1 MDKRSII
8 YFNAMTTNEIIDL
21 FKSVY
26 QKTIPSFL
34 LSPNAKYIQQIINRL
49 SILTKEQLSQQF
61 YPIMDNDDLFRMFLE
76 EENYTKLL
84 PEIDILNVKKK
95 HKNNYTLLMAL
106 IANTK
111 ICKFDKKIVID
122 VLLDRGEYIDQLTD
136 DGDTA
141 LTLAIRKNDTYL
153 VEYLLEKGANINSSP
168 DNYGIIATHIT
179 SFNKNLYLT
188 SLLNYYNGSTV
199 CPIPDINISCQ
210 ELAEIVEDKAM
221 LSLLKEI
228 ENKYVTHKEMMEL

>member
-1 MDKRSII
+1 MDKRNII
-8 YFNAMTTNEIIDL
+8 YFNDMSKKEIIEL
-21 FKSVY
+21 FEIVY
-26 QKTIPSFL
+26 TETIPSFL
-34 LSPNAKYIQQIINRL
+34 MSPNATYIQQIINRL
-49 SILTKEQLSQQF
+49 SILTEEQLLQQF
-61 YPIMDNDDLFRMFLE
+61 YPIMWNDDLFRMFLE

-84 PEIDILNVKKK
+84 PEIDILNVQKK

-106 IANTK
+106 IANPK

-122 VLLDRGEYIDQLTD
+122 VLLDKGEYIDQLTD
-136 DGDTA
+136 DGTTA
-141 LTLAIRKNDTYL
+141 LTLSIRKNDVYL
-153 VEYLLEKGANINSSP
+153 CEYLLEKGAKINSVP

-179 SFNKNLYLT
+179 AFNKNLYLT

-210 ELAEIVEDKAM
+210 ELAEIVGDTAM
-221 LSLLKEI
+221 LSLLREI